1 MDINQ
6 APPLLII
13 GIIVLIYYIWYKSS
27 VDDTSY
33 KQSSLS
39 HDKKE
44 ESEQSTR
51 TTGTIKREHNQSS
64 PKVGTNKTR
73 STRRSKPNLPIIK
86 RDSKKI
92 FGYFSSTSITI
103 EEASKMLSMPYTKE
117 GYTTFFKNYSVLLE
131 PEAPIYETNGIYSTY
146 RPELTNQE
154 LRVVKELTKNCGF
167 SPYCIFVDN
176 YIYGSFAQI
185 DIIAVWKYGILIIEC
200 KDWRGKLYGNQ
211 KQDNWTL
218 ISANG
223 SKTTCYSPIQ
233 QNRKHITALSDYD
246 DYRQFID
253 SIIVFGN
260 HSDITHLDLGDNQDK
275 RLSNEVVTTEKNLC
289 DAIKNLEKTILDK
302 ISGSNTNSHENRV
315 VFTDA
320 EIYRI
325 CQNINSMRL
334 KPDSDKRSLHNE
346 LADRAKRRKEYE
358 QYLTCPKCGSKLV
371 ERKGKN
377 GPFLGCRKYP
387 KCKYTKS
394 I

>member
-27 VDDTSY
+27 VDDSSY
-33 KQSSLS
+33 KQSSSS

-51 TTGTIKREHNQSS
+51 TTGTIKRKHNQSS
-64 PKVGTNKTR
+64 PIAGANKTR
-73 STRRSKPNLPIIK
+73 GTRRSKPNLPIIK

-92 FGYFSSTSITI
+92 FGHFSSTSISI

-117 GYTTFFKNYSVLLE
+117 GYATFFKNYSVLLE
-131 PEAPIYETNGIYSTY
+131 PEATIYETNGIYSTY

-200 KDWRGKLYGNQ
+200 KDWHGKLYGNQ

-302 ISGSNTNSHENRV
+302 ISGSSTNSHENRV